1 MLISC
6 EQSALLFISTVICCG
21 SSVHIH
27 QRCFPRNSHDNHNTE
42 NDTNDLKDHYDYESS
57 SDTDSISDSVSDY
70 DINENHIMNR
80 N

>member
-1 MLISC
+1 MPISC
-6 EQSALLFISTVICCG
+6 EQSALLFISAVICCG

-27 QRCFPRNSHDNHNTE
+27 RRCFHRNPEQNHNTK

-57 SDTDSISDSVSDY
+57 SDTDTDSDCDMCE
-70 DINENHIMNR
+70 DIKINR